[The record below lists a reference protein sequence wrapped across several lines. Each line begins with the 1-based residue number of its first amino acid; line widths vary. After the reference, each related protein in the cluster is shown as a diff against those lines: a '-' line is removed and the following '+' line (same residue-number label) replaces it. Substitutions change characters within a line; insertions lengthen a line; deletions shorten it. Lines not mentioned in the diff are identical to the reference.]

1 MMEHFEKNPEKLKE
15 QSQSK
20 ENPTR
25 HFYPGGSSSRSQEDV
40 QQNLSSASKDAD
52 VPSVSAQP
60 SRIGLKDR
68 LSDPIRRLYTNLH
81 AYFWQ
86 NSSVHPNDAEK
97 HHFHEISEYEK
108 LVGELH
114 GVQSEMEF
122 LNKRYNK
129 AIVSNELSEMHNLS
143 IFFSK
148 MDDMLE
154 NTVKRVDKGIEG
166 CSSNIEYMEK
176 YIADI
181 GKQIEQMERDNLA
194 LESKPLSHWVE
205 NSKRFWKVKI
215 IEKF

>member
-1 MMEHFEKNPEKLKE
+1 
-15 QSQSK
+15 
-20 ENPTR
+20 
-25 HFYPGGSSSRSQEDV
+25 
-40 QQNLSSASKDAD
+40 
-52 VPSVSAQP
+52 
-60 SRIGLKDR
+60 
-68 LSDPIRRLYTNLH
+68 
-81 AYFWQ
+81 
-86 NSSVHPNDAEK
+86 
-97 HHFHEISEYEK
+97 
-108 LVGELH
+108 
-114 GVQSEMEF
+114 MEF

-181 GKQIEQMERDNLA
+181 GKQIEQMERDNLLWRVNLLA
-194 LESKPLSHWVE
+194 IGWKIA
-205 NSKRFWKVKI
+205 NGFWKVKI

>member
-86 NSSVHPNDAEK
+86 NPPYTPMMQKNII
-97 HHFHEISEYEK
+97 FTRY
-108 LVGELH
+108 
-114 GVQSEMEF
+114 QSMKS
-122 LNKRYNK
+122 L
-129 AIVSNELSEMHNLS
+129 
-143 IFFSK
+143 
-148 MDDMLE
+148 LE
-154 NTVKRVDKGIEG
+154 NFTE
-166 CSSNIEYMEK
+166 CSLRWS
-176 YIADI
+176 
-181 GKQIEQMERDNLA
+181 
-194 LESKPLSHWVE
+194 
-205 NSKRFWKVKI
+205 F
-215 IEKF
+215 

>member
-1 MMEHFEKNPEKLKE
+1 M
-15 QSQSK
+15 
-20 ENPTR
+20 
-25 HFYPGGSSSRSQEDV
+25 
-40 QQNLSSASKDAD
+40 
-52 VPSVSAQP
+52 PSVSAQP

-86 NSSVHPNDAEK
+86 ESSVHPNDAEK

-194 LESKPLSHWVE
+194 LESKPFSHWVE
-205 NSKRFWKVKI
+205 NSKRFLESENNREILRGYQKEVDDIDEIEVQLNMGIEERMYLPNFFENLKKSGNPMKVI
-215 IEKF
+215 YL